1 MNSEVVGYEKQSQM
15 MSSFSY
21 LCAQEGT
28 RKIVV
33 RLEKAK
39 HIDLTLTEHD
49 RDVLLQTPFS
59 GILNLSVSF
68 AGKDGLAL
76 CEHTC
81 GTGA

>member
-1 MNSEVVGYEKQSQM
+1 
-15 MSSFSY
+15 
-21 LCAQEGT
+21 
-28 RKIVV
+28 VV